1 MDHESLLIGQV
12 VVTQT
17 EHGDSQSV
25 NRLSTTSLGTTA
37 RRSQLDPGH
46 LSFELGEAHGAEIER
61 AAVKCLE
68 IEAFADPVAGLLSD
82 GQPGSLTDLVADGL
96 AGPAEV
102 SIHLASQEGF
112 GLMAVLNRKRQHQ
125 FRLPALA
132 PVIGLVRRD
141 R

>member
-61 AAVKCLE
+61 APVKCLE
-68 IEAFADPVAGLLSD
+68 IEAFADPAPGLLSD
-82 GQPGSLTDLVADGL
+82 GQPGSPTDPAPDGL
-96 AGPAEV
+96 PAPAAV
-102 SIHLASQEGF
+102 SIHLASPAGF
-112 GLMAVLNRKRQHQ
+112 GSMAVLTPK
-125 FRLPALA
+125 A
-132 PVIGLVRRD
+132 P
-141 R
+141 